1 MVLPTAEFE
10 VMTISE
16 LSNEIGVRLRAERIR
31 MGLTQADM
39 ADKARL
45 PVRTYR
51 RLETAGV
58 GSVRVLLCALKACN
72 RLKALQISLPQRE
85 LPKVRNAV
93 SIVEQSRV
101 RRPRSRSCSNG

>member
-1 MVLPTAEFE
+1 MAHPAMGFE
-10 VMTISE
+10 EMTISE

-39 ADKARL
+39 ADKALL

-85 LPKVRNAV
+85 LPKVRNAL

-101 RRPRSRSCSNG
+101 RRSRSQSDSRG